1 MLWTA
6 SLIFCLFF
14 QSRIVLTSSLAICSF
29 LNTIFFCL
37 FSFLADWHYYLSF
50 RLRKSTLMTLGLIC
64 VPLSTGTYL
73 ALTLMMLIKIFVL
86 AVRGKILTPQGNLGI
101 SYYPSR
107 HDMHDLFSYELFW
120 VNSWSIRFSF
130 VENFSLCALRTSE
143 PHNTGCQKLEASNVN
158 EAIRRGVK
166 EIALFSQTF
175 LLYCFKLIVIF

>member
-1 MLWTA
+1 
-6 SLIFCLFF
+6 
-14 QSRIVLTSSLAICSF
+14 
-29 LNTIFFCL
+29 
-37 FSFLADWHYYLSF
+37 
-50 RLRKSTLMTLGLIC
+50 MTLGLIC

-130 VENFSLCALRTSE
+130 VEKFSLCTLRTSE

-175 LLYCFKLIVIF
+175 LWYCFKLIVIF